1 MASTAAAKYKAAQ
14 EAVAKAKKEAKA
26 TAKEALKEMAA
37 EFFAENPHV
46 VSINWNQYTPHF
58 NDGDPCNFS
67 AHVDYPRFV
76 FHTVDGTKLTYCA
89 GAGSYL
95 KDVEEEEYDYDGDYK
110 KYEKETA
117 KVEKSVVKFLKNF
130 DEDDLEEMF
139 GDGVQITITNK
150 GKITTNDYEHD

>member
-46 VSINWNQYTPHF
+46 VSINWNQYTPYF
-58 NDGDPCNFS
+58 NDGDVCTFS
-67 AHVDYPRFV
+67 ANIDYPRFT
-76 FHTVDGTKLTYCA
+76 FHAVDGTELTYCA
-89 GAGSYL
+89 GAGSFVSP
-95 KDVEEEEYDYDGDYK
+95 DGEYDYEGGTQ
-110 KYEKETA
+110 YEKETA

-130 DEDDLEEMF
+130 AEDDLKEMF
-139 GDGVQITITNK
+139 GDGIEITLYRK
-150 GKITTNDYEHD
+150 GKISTTDYEHD